1 MELFLA
7 KIKITIID
15 LNTDK
20 VYLYYEPL
28 LSCKDFMVLLENVR
42 VEKGLEYETMS
53 VAIEKIDKAV
63 CFFD

>member
-1 MELFLA
+1 MELFIA
-7 KIKITIID
+7 KVKITIID

-20 VYLYYEPL
+20 IYVYYEQMM
-28 LSCKDFMVLLENVR
+28 SCKDFMVFAENVR

-53 VAIEKIDKAV
+53 IAIEKIDKAV